1 MILTPETGW
10 HWKITPEQ
18 VEAIK
23 ANDREAI
30 NVAYFDNYQKFA
42 KIGYNFCRRVHDYN
56 DREDFLQQVYV
67 DMPKF
72 DYANTRTFYF
82 SLSRCFFTLRHGL
95 SRNVSLDAELSDDDD
110 GFTLGSMLAD
120 ENSLEESVER
130 AEIAREIAPE
140 MFNLLREMLRE
151 KNKEKKFGAEEERGL
166 REMLEYIFV
175 GYTYEQ
181 IRQYARG

>member
-1 MILTPETGW
+1 MIPTPETGW

-18 VEAIK
+18 VKAIK

-30 NVAYFDNYQKFA
+30 NAAYFDNYQKFA

-67 DMPKF
+67 DMPMF
-72 DYANTRTFYF
+72 DYTDTRTFYI
-82 SLSRCFFTLRHGL
+82 SLCMCFKSLRKGTLK
-95 SRNVSLDAELSDDDD
+95 NASLDAELTDED
-110 GFTLGSMLAD
+110 GYTLGDKLAD
-120 ENSLEESVER
+120 ENDLAESVER
-130 AEIAREIAPE
+130 AEIARETAPE

-151 KNKEKKFGAEEERGL
+151 KNKEKKFRAEEERGL